1 VNKRAAF
8 TLIELLVVISVIAI
22 LMAIL
27 LPALGRARESG
38 KRIVCLSNLKVLQLA
53 WGMYADNNNEK
64 IVNSNVLSAYKNPP
78 AWVAYDDPNS
88 PNVIMPLSDQIR
100 AIQAG
105 LLYPYVGNVKAYHC
119 PNGFRGYIR
128 TYSIVESMGNKNNN
142 YSAHQLFIKN
152 RLQIT
157 RPPPSY
163 RMVFIDEGMPT
174 TSFGV
179 PYNFEVWPLP
189 TPCRHIEGN
198 TFSFADGHV
207 EYWRWQG
214 KDTIAY
220 SLSDP
225 KNRYA
230 PCSYKPT
237 TNGGFKDLHN
247 VQKAVWGELLYKPTP
262 TELVRKCV
270 YALMCK

>member
-8 TLIELLVVISVIAI
+8 TLIELLVVISVIAL

-38 KRIVCLSNLKVLQLA
+38 KRTVCLSNLKTLQLA

-64 IVNSNVLSAYKNPP
+64 IVKNYDFQDKNPSAWVTYDELNSAY
-78 AWVAYDDPNS
+78 
-88 PNVIMPLSDQIR
+88 VIMPLSEQIQ

-105 LLYPYVGNVKAYHC
+105 LLYPYVDNVKAYHC
-119 PNGFRGYIR
+119 PNGFREYIR
-128 TYSIVESMGNKNNN
+128 TYSIVESMNSSNVA
-142 YSAHQLFIKN
+142 YYPLFIKN
-152 RLQIT
+152 RIQIT

-163 RMVFIDEGMPT
+163 RMVFVDEGFPSVFS
-174 TSFGV
+174 TS
-179 PYNFEVWPLP
+179 YIEEVWTYPP
-189 TPCRHIEGN
+189 PCRHIEGN

-214 KDTIAY
+214 KETIAN
-220 SLSDP
+220 SLTDP
-225 KNRYA
+225 KNKHGTYR
-230 PCSYKPT
+230 YKPT

-262 TELVRKCV
+262 TE
-270 YALMCK
+270 